1 MSESV
6 SISVVIP
13 AYNAA
18 RFLREALESVFN
30 QELPPSQVMVVDDGS
45 TDGTGDIARSFG
57 DAIQFVRRE
66 NGGIGA
72 ARNTALPLCTGEML
86 AFLDAD
92 DVWPSSRL
100 ARLAQRLVANPE
112 TDAVFGQV
120 VEFGEGLEDSAP
132 ADGAL
137 ASSMLI
143 RRASF
148 DRVGPFRED
157 IRVGE
162 YIDWYARAVD
172 AGLKFEQIHDVV
184 LRRRIHETNT
194 GRVQRD
200 ARPDYVR
207 VLREALQRRREAGR
221 SG

>member
-1 MSESV
+1 LSDSP

-18 RFLREALESVFN
+18 RFLGEALASALT
-30 QELPPSQVMVVDDGS
+30 QDLPPTQVIVVDDGS
-45 TDGTGDIARSFG
+45 TDGTGDIAKSFG

-72 ARNTALPLCTGEML
+72 ARNTGLQRCTGEML

-92 DVWPSSRL
+92 DVWPVDRL
-100 ARLAQRLVANPE
+100 ARLAERLVANPE
-112 TDAVFGQV
+112 ADAAFGQV
-120 VEFGEGLEDSAP
+120 VEFGEDIEDSLP
-132 ADGAL
+132 QEGAL

-143 RRASF
+143 RRSSF
-148 DRVGPFRED
+148 ERVGPFRED

-162 YIDWYARAVD
+162 YIDWYARAKD
-172 AGLKFEQIHDVV
+172 AGLKFVQISEVV
-184 LRRRIHETNT
+184 LRRRLHETNT
-194 GRVQRD
+194 GRLQRD

-207 VLREALQRRREAGR
+207 VLREALHRRREAGR